1 MAYTLGN
8 GTLTVQLNI
17 KDDTTDGSPQI
28 QNMKRT
34 TESQTWEILIPTQGP
49 ETVVVLDMMGTKRT
63 IIISGIVT
71 GTVTQLDSFVNNL
84 EGFMNSQQYIL
95 AASGLTFTADRP
107 ASTSITVIMKS
118 FDWEYDAGIVNK
130 LIWTMSLIMGNT

>member
-1 MAYTLGN
+1 MSYSLSN
-8 GTLTVQLNI
+8 GSITVNLNTTN
-17 KDDTTDGSPQI
+17 DTTYGSPQI

-34 TESQTWEILIPTQGP
+34 TESQIWKILIPTQGP
-49 ETVVVLDMMGTKRT
+49 ETVVVLDMMGTERN
-63 IIISGIVT
+63 IIISGITT

-95 AASGLTFTADRP
+95 AASGLTLTADRP
-107 ASTSITVIMKS
+107 ASTSITVILKS

-130 LIWTMSLIMGNT
+130 LQWTISMMQANS

>member
-1 MAYTLGN
+1 MVYSIGN
-8 GTLTVQLNI
+8 GTTVVQLNA
-17 KDDTTDGSPQI
+17 KDDTTYGSPQI

-49 ETVVVLDMMGTKRT
+49 ETVVVLDLMGTKRT

-71 GTVTQLDSFVNNL
+71 GTVTQLDSFINNL

-95 AASGLTFTADRP
+95 TASGLTFTADRP

-118 FDWEYDAGIVNK
+118 FDWEYSAGVVNK
-130 LIWTMSLIMGNT
+130 LEWSISLMQGNS